1 MKFSLK
7 DQKTRLIALI
17 LAISLGSLLLG
28 AGGSYLLVSR
38 HQGQFLLPHLITH
51 ADIPNQPM
59 ESFEQ
64 SLQTNFPA
72 DLSNYDSNGCPA
84 LPANWVAQEN
94 QKPGVHMTSSDW
106 SSLTLYNAKGSAL
119 WLDKS
124 SVTCGDEV
132 TIHAG
137 LYESQKNPIPVGAR
151 HFEAWR
157 IGYYGG
163 SGAREVW
170 SSNPMNL
177 KQHGVPTSKDGTLYT
192 EAEWPKTTSFTIGQD
207 WTPGFY
213 LIMSFGPSGE
223 IENAAPFIVRSPIG
237 SSSLV
242 MMQSVLT
249 WTMYNSFGGRSAYS
263 GPGADGQADE
273 NERSRIASMDRPL
286 VGSGAFAL
294 QRDAI
299 PFIQFSEEN
308 GINIDQVS
316 DLDIDQTPSLL
327 THYNGV
333 ILGGHAEYFTH
344 RMFQSFV
351 AARNHG
357 INIAIFG
364 ANTAYW
370 QTRLAPS
377 PSGPNRHAIMY
388 RSSTQDPDTNLND
401 ITIEFANT
409 RLNTPPSLFTGEETD
424 GVHVYG
430 DMKPVSIP
438 SWLNLP
444 ANTSIPNLS
453 SDTEAEAIKKTLASP
468 PNIHVIFSGNLNWRD
483 PRHDKTQKNSPV
495 GQTTWFTTPSGAAVF
510 NAGLT
515 TWSCNLSPS
524 CVDTMYAPEGQLAV
538 QKATLSVLTLWQKPQ
553 VGKELH

>member
-38 HQGQFLLPHLITH
+38 HQGQVLLPHLITH

-59 ESFEQ
+59 ESFGQ

-72 DLSNYDSNGCPA
+72 DLGSYNSNGCPA

-132 TIHAG
+132 SIHAS
-137 LYESQKNPIPVGAR
+137 LYESEKNPIPTGPR

-163 SGAREVW
+163 SGARQVW
-170 SSNPMNL
+170 SSQPVTL
-177 KQHGVPTSKDGTLYT
+177 KQYKVTTSKDGTLYT
-192 EAEWPKTTSFTIGQD
+192 EAEWPKTMSFTIGQD

-213 LIMSFGPSGE
+213 LLLSFSPTGK
-223 IENAAPFIVRSPIG
+223 IENAAPLVVRSPIG

-242 MMQSVLT
+242 MMQSILT
-249 WTMYNSFGGRSAYS
+249 WTMYDSFGGRSAYS

-273 NERSRIASMDRPL
+273 NERSRVASMDRPL
-286 VGSGAFAL
+286 VGSGAFAV

-299 PFIQFSEEN
+299 PFIQFSEKN
-308 GINIDQVS
+308 GINIDQVT

-357 INIAIFG
+357 INIAVFG

-377 PSGPNRHAIMY
+377 PTGPNRHAIMY
-388 RSSTQDPDTNLND
+388 RSSTQDPDTNLSD
-401 ITIEFANT
+401 VTIEFANT

-430 DMKPVSIP
+430 NLNAVSIP

-444 ANTSIPNLS
+444 SGAMIKDITA
-453 SDTEAEAIKKTLASP
+453 DTEAEAIKPTLASP
-468 PNIHVIFSGNLNWRD
+468 PNIHVIFSGNLHWRD
-483 PRHDKTQKNSPV
+483 PKHDTSIKTPPV
-495 GQTTWFTTPSGAAVF
+495 GQTSWFTTPSGAAVF

-515 TWSCNLSPS
+515 TWSCNLSTS
-524 CVDTMYAPEGQLAV
+524 CGDVMYSPEGQKTV
-538 QKATLSVLTLWQKPQ
+538 QAATLAVLTLWQKPQ
-553 VGKELH
+553 LGKELK

>member
-38 HQGQFLLPHLITH
+38 HQGQVLLPHLITH

-59 ESFEQ
+59 ESFGQ

-72 DLSNYDSNGCPA
+72 DLSNYNSNGCPA

-94 QKPGVHMTSSDW
+94 QKPGVHMTSADW
-106 SSLTLYNAKGSAL
+106 SGLTLYNAKGSAL

-170 SSNPMNL
+170 SSKPMNL
-177 KQHGVPTSKDGTLYT
+177 KQHGVTTSKDGTLYT

-213 LIMSFGPSGE
+213 LIMSFGPSGK
-223 IENAAPFIVRSPIG
+223 IENAAPLIVRSPIG

-263 GPGADGQADE
+263 GPGADDQADE

-377 PSGPNRHAIMY
+377 PSGANRHAIMY

-401 ITIEFANT
+401 VTIEFANT
-409 RLNTPPSLFTGEETD
+409 HLNTPPSLFTGEETD

-430 DMKPVSIP
+430 DMNPVSIP

-468 PNIHVIFSGNLNWRD
+468 PNIHVIFSGNLHWRD
-483 PRHDKTQKNSPV
+483 PKHDKTLKNLPV

-553 VGKELH
+553 AGKELH